1 MISGEIDVN
10 LFAHL
15 ETGHYQRMERTE
27 TYCETLSLF
36 HPLLPEI
43 HCFLKKNLAERLSLW
58 NQDLNKELNEFF
70 SNVLERLNS
79 KSVNTFWNII

>member
-27 TYCETLSLF
+27 TYCETSSLF

-43 HCFLKKNLAERLSLW
+43 HCFLKKNLAERLSL
-58 NQDLNKELNEFF
+58 
-70 SNVLERLNS
+70 
-79 KSVNTFWNII
+79 